1 MPYFRI
7 EKLKVLPVNPN
18 LLKILFEDQSLSVAS
33 AKQVYLI
40 IRISSISDISV
51 CVWAHAKRKA

>member
-18 LLKILFEDQSLSVAS
+18 FLKILFEDQSLFVAN

-40 IRISSISDISV
+40 ISMSSISDISV
-51 CVWAHAKRKA
+51 CVWADAKPKA